1 MLRCRTCGR
10 VVAVRYPKSGD
21 GSAVLAYRHPDLD
34 GQPCEGSGAEY
45 TGAELQGAIVG
56 RRRARPASSASSAS
70 SPPPP
75 ELDQAPGS
83 DPSARRRGARGD
95 PGVARPADL
104 RRRDPRERGQPAR
117 GPHRRRGAGGHGRAA
132 RREPRRPRLRGR
144 GARGAEL
151 RQKFAERTSGR
162 WLKKRLIVGATLY
175 QLQFMRCGQKRCKRC
190 HGDHDDPTRA
200 HGPYWVAYTTKSE
213 RGGAPGRGGR
223 WKLRYIGKDP
233 SGEGPEFLE
242 ALARAR

>member
-1 MLRCRTCGR
+1 VRRIGR
-10 VVAVRYPKSGD
+10 RVHRPSCKGRSSDVD
-21 GSAVLAYRHPDLD
+21 GR
-34 GQPCEGSGAEY
+34 G
-45 TGAELQGAIVG
+45 
-56 RRRARPASSASSAS
+56 RRARPAR
-70 SPPPP
+70 P
-75 ELDQAPGS
+75 
-83 DPSARRRGARGD
+83 ARRRRPSSTRLLD
-95 PGVARPADL
+95 RTLLLVAEALEATLAWLD
-104 RRRDPRERGQPAR
+104 QPTFDAAT
-117 GPHRRRGAGGHGRAA
+117 HASEDSLLAVLTDDEARAA
-132 RREPRRPRLRGR
+132 MVELLDENPDEDVL
-144 GARGAEL
+144 ARGAEL